1 MFPGRVPPPFRTAS
15 AASGDFDPESP
26 RRNSQTGEFGPTPVN
41 TFAPPP
47 TAIQHNPLFNNAPGG
62 HPPSR
67 LPPPPQRAG
76 RGGSQEL
83 PATGSGFQRPSGLQ
97 QPGFLAGLPM
107 PSVPRTSSWAI
118 KGLNEGSMGGTSL
131 GGGIGGQSRS
141 ISNVPSPS
149 LLSPTQGNLMMASN
163 DESPSAVIQVSQPNV
178 GMPYAPQRGG
188 SGSPRMMQAAQQY
201 AAAFQQQINH
211 QEMHYEQQQYTEQQ
225 QQINH
230 QEMHYEQQQYTGQQQ
245 QINHQEMHCE
255 QQQYTGQQ
263 QMQNPAA
270 SDAGEWLQQPEPE
283 RAQIYG
289 NSGSNEEIQIRNEEG
304 GYEGQGYDAPGIVPE
319 MTDPSQQFN
328 GEQYNEQ
335 SQYYDNQQ
343 YNQEQLYGVNVAYDG
358 NGVDGPESQSQKAYA
373 ASRKLPPPAVS
384 FDSPIKAKFARG
396 SAHSSARAGA
406 LAGAFNKAEMTT
418 GLPQL
423 PPPPPLQPPQGL
435 PQMSTG
441 GGDGHGYNTG
451 AVMDK
456 NQSMMHG
463 FPSGGFA
470 GSSVAS
476 VPAGEEGSGGN
487 DGQVE
492 QQEEEA
498 SITAAEAPLPP
509 LPPPPPMMGAP
520 GGMVGAGGFPTF
532 GSKPVLGRKDSA
544 QSQPGSARSNGNG
557 PPQFGTLSSAGSGI
571 IMAGNKNTNN
581 NNVLTSRG
589 SMDGVSGHQMGVYQ
603 PSAMMPPPLPG
614 SPRSGGRGSGGGG
627 DLGKSSSSSK
637 LDQPQQ
643 QKDSRNKPRKQRRRG
658 ICSVLFIITL
668 VLTLSAALSV
678 GTTIVA
684 VTFAANMTHAAIAG
698 LGSIA
703 HGASLSS
710 AIARMHP
717 AAVGIAKHVDEVS
730 QAQWLATE
738 NAFKCDDSKPTC
750 RGTRW
755 VFHSARLGGILAK
768 DGAIYTASH
777 APRAIKQITVPTA
790 RFTQQQ
796 SALLFDQLKGMKTHE
811 GRDAV
816 VAAVHQSAGEV
827 KKLGRD
833 LYVWAHC
840 VYQHLSQSG
849 VHSIHHVVEPVA
861 GCWVETMGH
870 YYLPDDG
877 GDTSGS
883 KGDSIDVAAQEK
895 KEEEEEA
902 SAGMEVDEVQQKA
915 TEAEERESAA
925 PIENIGTEN
934 EEVVIVKEPVEEQ
947 EEEVMMPEAV
957 VEEKIEDEQKQD
969 PSPIAS
975 ASSPTLLDIEAE
987 AKEEKHED
995 VEIEVD
1001 DQEIN
1006 SAVTAELINSAVGVP
1021 APVETKEIEEE
1032 EEGEEVH
1039 LPATNAANVTT
1050 TEVSPEIEIKEEV
1063 PEHYENVVEIEEEEE
1078 QEKENNDVEVQEHVV
1093 EEVKEVPPLP
1103 PPVVLDFG
1111 AEQKVE
1117 AEQEQQQQEE
1127 ESVTPE
1133 APEVVVVDTSTA
1145 TSTPTSTPSSGLPE
1159 RYASEDEY
1167 MIGHG
1172 EPAADERGEEEEAA
1186 ASSGS
1191 GGDVKDEVTDQG
1203 SPGPSTT
1210 IGQTTTGKQSTLKK
1224 PLWSVLAA
1232 QSRELKDKF
1241 VSAIDS
1247 AVDSLRPHQASVLAA
1262 LGAAGGTAVLFFAA
1276 NALAARKAAL
1286 AARLAAGAGAQQL
1299 TPRRPSSAAEEAPAT
1314 VFKSA
1319 RSGRKTQTVVT
1330 TVDEERDGLL
1340 KKRSRQSAPA
1350 RLAAPAFEQEEE
1362 AVEADEVEPRGRK
1375 SGSRGGA
1382 SRGRSRSR
1390 GGAATTSRG
1399 RKATAEQGAAGASS
1413 RSRGGRKASV
1423 SRRPSTKA
1431 TT

>member
-1 MFPGRVPPPFRTAS
+1 
-15 AASGDFDPESP
+15 
-26 RRNSQTGEFGPTPVN
+26 
-41 TFAPPP
+41 
-47 TAIQHNPLFNNAPGG
+47 
-62 HPPSR
+62 
-67 LPPPPQRAG
+67 
-76 RGGSQEL
+76 
-83 PATGSGFQRPSGLQ
+83 
-97 QPGFLAGLPM
+97 
-107 PSVPRTSSWAI
+107 
-118 KGLNEGSMGGTSL
+118 
-131 GGGIGGQSRS
+131 
-141 ISNVPSPS
+141 
-149 LLSPTQGNLMMASN
+149 
-163 DESPSAVIQVSQPNV
+163 
-178 GMPYAPQRGG
+178 
-188 SGSPRMMQAAQQY
+188 
-201 AAAFQQQINH
+201 
-211 QEMHYEQQQYTEQQ
+211 
-225 QQINH
+225 
-230 QEMHYEQQQYTGQQQ
+230 
-245 QINHQEMHCE
+245 
-255 QQQYTGQQ
+255 
-263 QMQNPAA
+263 
-270 SDAGEWLQQPEPE
+270 
-283 RAQIYG
+283 
-289 NSGSNEEIQIRNEEG
+289 
-304 GYEGQGYDAPGIVPE
+304 
-319 MTDPSQQFN
+319 
-328 GEQYNEQ
+328 
-335 SQYYDNQQ
+335 
-343 YNQEQLYGVNVAYDG
+343 
-358 NGVDGPESQSQKAYA
+358 
-373 ASRKLPPPAVS
+373 
-384 FDSPIKAKFARG
+384 
-396 SAHSSARAGA
+396 
-406 LAGAFNKAEMTT
+406 
-418 GLPQL
+418 
-423 PPPPPLQPPQGL
+423 
-435 PQMSTG
+435 
-441 GGDGHGYNTG
+441 
-451 AVMDK
+451 
-456 NQSMMHG
+456 MMHG

-476 VPAGEEGSGGN
+476 APAGEEGSGGN

-498 SITAAEAPLPP
+498 SITAAESAVTSTTTTSSDD
-509 LPPPPPMMGAP
+509 
-520 GGMVGAGGFPTF
+520 GGSRWAWLYGWCIWPSD
-532 GSKPVLGRKDSA
+532 GSLSTIGNDA
-544 QSQPGSARSNGNG
+544 AR
-557 PPQFGTLSSAGSGI
+557 L
-571 IMAGNKNTNN
+571 
-581 NNVLTSRG
+581 
-589 SMDGVSGHQMGVYQ
+589 
-603 PSAMMPPPLPG
+603 LPG

-643 QKDSRNKPRKQRRRG
+643 QKDSP
-658 ICSVLFIITL
+658 
-668 VLTLSAALSV
+668 
-678 GTTIVA
+678 
-684 VTFAANMTHAAIAG
+684 IAG

-1078 QEKENNDVEVQEHVV
+1078 QEEENNDVEVQEHVV

-1210 IGQTTTGKQSTLKK
+1210 IGQTTTGKQSTLTK

-1350 RLAAPAFEQEEE
+1350 RLAAPAFEQELE